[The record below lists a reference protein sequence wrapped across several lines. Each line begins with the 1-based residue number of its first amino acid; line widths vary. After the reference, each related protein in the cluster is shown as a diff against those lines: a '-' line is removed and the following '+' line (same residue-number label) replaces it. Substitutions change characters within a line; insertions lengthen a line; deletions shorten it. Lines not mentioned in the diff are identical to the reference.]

1 MHDLSPPL
9 CSDLYIECVRS
20 PTPDPLPHTDGV
32 APRAKMNQQR
42 SRRFRAAQENAEK
55 ERETERLM
63 EEFAKQGIK
72 VWGRERGEGDSTSA
86 VWGRKSACIGRVRPM
101 LFKVAVQHYIALTAR
116 PSGRLAPCCLLFP
129 PYSLS
134 SPLQYLCPL
143 PSPPPPQ
150 LPHREKSE
158 LFDSNTITPGTPF
171 MDRLATALQY
181 FVHQRLNND
190 PGWKDIEVILSDSN
204 TPGEGEHKAVAYV
217 RQQRG
222 R

>member
-116 PSGRLAPCCLLFP
+116 PSGRLAPCCPSFP
-129 PYSLS
+129 PTLS
-134 SPLQYLCPL
+134 PPRSSTYAL
-143 PSPPPPQ
+143 SPPPPSAAA
-150 LPHREKSE
+150 PPREE
-158 LFDSNTITPGTPF
+158 
-171 MDRLATALQY
+171 R
-181 FVHQRLNND
+181 V
-190 PGWKDIEVILSDSN
+190 V
-204 TPGEGEHKAVAYV
+204 
-217 RQQRG
+217 
-222 R
+222 